1 LGLEAINFSYLCLGS
16 VRLDVGWRD
25 RPRRRP
31 LLIASAARVIETK
44 IVLCVLVEILG
55 GNSVAAHC
63 RFACQGNVALEYL
76 VGAAADPNVGAV
88 AVECLIVL
96 RASRLLFKR
105 AVCVEATAGPLI
117 WS

>member
-1 LGLEAINFSYLCLGS
+1 LRFAAVDFSCLCLEC
-16 VRLDVGWRD
+16 VRLDVGWRG
-25 RPRRRP
+25 RPRWRP
-31 LLIASAARVIETK
+31 LLIASAARVIDAK
-44 IVLCVLVEILG
+44 IVLCVLAEIFR
-55 GNSVAAHC
+55 GNSVTARR
-63 RFACQGNVALEYL
+63 RFACQGDVALEYL

-105 AVCVEATAGPLI
+105 AVCVEATARPLI

>member
-1 LGLEAINFSYLCLGS
+1 
-16 VRLDVGWRD
+16 V
-25 RPRRRP
+25 
-31 LLIASAARVIETK
+31 LIAFAARVIDTK

-55 GNSVAAHC
+55 GNPVAA
-63 RFACQGNVALEYL
+63 RRGFACEGDVALEYL
-76 VGAAADPNVGAV
+76 VGATADPNVGAV

-105 AVCVEATAGPLI
+105 AVCIEATARPLI